1 MSKLEV
7 TDTIE
12 IKCLKEQANKMSQ
25 EYKHIIWKKVF
36 FGKDFSKNVSLKKL
50 QYKTPFFG

>member
-50 QYKTPFFG
+50 QCKTPFFG